1 MEVIGYICSLLIGVS
16 LGLIGSGGSILAI
29 PILVYFFALTP
40 EHATTHSLFIV
51 GITSAIAVRKHYR
64 FGNLKIREALYFV
77 VPSII
82 SLLVSRKYLLPAVPE
97 VIFDRGFIVTKHLV
111 MMVLFALLMMGAS
124 FSMIRKPIPP
134 TAPGHIS
141 VSRLVLL
148 GLLIGVVTGFLGAG
162 GGFLIVPVLVFYAG
176 MRLRHAIATSLLII
190 TVNSLSGFIGDLV
203 NHVVF
208 DKQILVTVS
217 ATAIAG
223 MFGGLY
229 LSNRIDTHKLKPIF
243 GWFVF
248 LMGLFILAK
257 ELFFSR

>member
-1 MEVIGYICSLLIGVS
+1 MIVFGYICSLLIGVS

-64 FGNLKIREALYFV
+64 FGNLKIREALYFAI
-77 VPSII
+77 PSII
-82 SLLVSRKYLLPAVPE
+82 SLLLSRKYLLPAVPE
-97 VIFDRGFIVTKHLV
+97 VIFDHGITITKHMA
-111 MMVLFALLMMGAS
+111 MMVLFALLMLGAS
-124 FSMIRKPIPP
+124 FSMIRKPTPL
-134 TAPGHIS
+134 AASGNIS

-148 GLLIGVVTGFLGAG
+148 GLVIGIVTGFLGAG

-176 MRLRHAIATSLLII
+176 ISMRHAIATSLLII
-190 TVNSLSGFIGDLV
+190 AINSLSGFVGDLV
-203 NHVVF
+203 NRVVF

-223 MFGGLY
+223 MFAGLY
-229 LSNRIDTHKLKPIF
+229 LSNRIGTHRLKPIF
-243 GWFVF
+243 GYFIF
-248 LMGLFILAK
+248 LMGLFILTK